1 MPTSTLSGEAE
12 WPQVAGAVI
21 EAKSL
26 KSLTPIIG
34 FGGAL
39 MEIITLR

>member
-21 EAKSL
+21 EAGLQKWTHTFANEPQERPL
-26 KSLTPIIG
+26 KVQ
-34 FGGAL
+34 
-39 MEIITLR
+39 